1 MSRRRYLLYVGIFL
15 LVVFNYVDRV
25 ALSVAA
31 PSLAAEYSLSPV
43 EVGYLFSAYLWTYVV
58 CLIPCGF
65 LTDRYGAKVVNGV
78 GVLVWS
84 GATILTGLAGGFAS
98 LLGSRMLMGAA
109 EASTY
114 PAGGRVLRDWAPRS
128 EFGLAATMLNSGGYA
143 GPAFGTLL
151 LGWVVSVHGWRWGFY
166 TAGVLGLLW
175 LVGWLIWYR
184 GPETATFIDED
195 ERALILRERDSGTKA
210 QGSAQGA
217 AEGFGGLL
225 RSRSMIAVAVTQGCA
240 VYTQI
245 VFLTWLPS
253 YLANVKHLSIVKSG
267 LFTAFPYF
275 AATLFAWL
283 LAHLSDRAL
292 AAEGGSGTGRR
303 RRIVVVSMLSAAVI
317 LAAPFIDSTP
327 LILGLITISLTGLAT
342 GISLNIALAADL
354 LRSPASAG
362 KAMAIQITGGNI
374 FGLIAPIAT
383 GYIIAATGSYDLA
396 FVAGGVLLVTGAV
409 ITLTL
414 THAPIGDA
422 VPAPAVVPALRRA

>member
-1 MSRRRYLLYVGIFL
+1 MSKRRYLLYIGIFL

-31 PSLAAEYSLSPV
+31 PAIAAEYGLNPV
-43 EVGYLFSAYLWTYVV
+43 QIGYLFSAYLWTYVV

-84 GATILTGLAGGFAS
+84 GATILTGLASGFVG

-151 LGWVVSVHGWRWGFY
+151 LGWVVSVYGWRWGFF
-166 TAGVLGLLW
+166 TAGLLGLVW

-184 GPETATFIDED
+184 GPETATFIGDD
-195 ERALILRERDSGTKA
+195 ERAFILRERDAGARS
-210 QGSAQGA
+210 SGA
-217 AEGFGGLL
+217 ADGFSALL
-225 RSRSMIAVAVTQGCA
+225 RSRSMIAVAFTQGCA

-253 YLANVKHLSIVKSG
+253 YLANVKHMSIVKSG

-275 AATLFAWL
+275 AATVLAWI

-292 AAEGGSGTGRR
+292 TAEGGSGTGRR

-414 THAPIGDA
+414 THAPIGGDVA
-422 VPAPAVVPALRRA
+422 APAVAPALRRA

>member
-1 MSRRRYLLYVGIFL
+1 MSRRRYLLYIGIFL

-31 PSLAAEYSLSPV
+31 PSLAAEYNLSPV

-84 GATILTGLAGGFAS
+84 GATILTGLAAGFAS

-166 TAGVLGLLW
+166 TAGVLGLVW
-175 LVGWLIWYR
+175 LVGWLVWYR

-195 ERALILRERDSGTKA
+195 ERALILRERDSGAKA
-210 QGSAQGA
+210 QGSAQGS
-217 AEGFGGLL
+217 AEGFGVLL

-354 LRSPASAG
+354 LPSPPIPG

-414 THAPIGDA
+414 THAPIGGA
-422 VPAPAVVPALRRA
+422 VPAPAAVPALRRA

>member
-1 MSRRRYLLYVGIFL
+1 MGKRRYLLYIGIFL

-31 PSLAAEYSLSPV
+31 PAIAAEYKLSPV
-43 EVGYLFSAYLWTYVV
+43 QVGYLFSAYLWTYVV

-65 LTDRYGAKVVNGV
+65 LTDRYGAKMVNGV

-84 GATILTGLAGGFAS
+84 GATILTGLASGFVS

-166 TAGVLGLLW
+166 TAGLLGLVW
-175 LVGWLIWYR
+175 LVGWLVWYR
-184 GPETATFIDED
+184 GPETATFVGED
-195 ERALILRERDSGTKA
+195 ERAFILRERDSGAKSG
-210 QGSAQGA
+210 GSAD
-217 AEGFGGLL
+217 GFGVLL

-253 YLANVKHLSIVKSG
+253 YLANVKHMSIVKSG

-275 AATLFAWL
+275 AATVFAWV

-292 AAEGGSGTGRR
+292 AAEGGSSTGRR

-317 LAAPFIDSTP
+317 LAAPFVDSTP
-327 LILGLITISLTGLAT
+327 MILGLITISLTGLAT

-396 FVAGGVLLVTGAV
+396 FVAGGVLLVAGAV

-414 THAPIGDA
+414 THAPIGGDL
-422 VPAPAVVPALRRA
+422 PAPVVVPALRRA